1 MSERE
6 QAQLK
11 AVPTRN
17 DPPAHTAL
25 LQRKCAC
32 GSTPGPT
39 GECAECSKERLGLQR
54 RSTVEANSSSVLPI
68 VNEELCSP
76 GQPFEADT
84 RTLMESRFGHDFGL
98 VRVRA
103 PLEKVQ
109 AKLNIGRPGDRY
121 EQEADRIAEQIVRAS
136 EQEEAIVKTESIASQ
151 VTPLPRSQARPEEDS
166 EVQAKRADGYASIG
180 IPNLESRIQSLRGEG
195 RSLPPALR
203 EFFGVRFG
211 CDFDQVRI
219 LTDARAAETAYRIGA
234 RAFTFGHSIGFAPGQ
249 YAPESSEGRRLLAHE
264 LTHVVQQTMG
274 SGGHALASE
283 AVAETQAR
291 RSGERIAAGRA
302 PLIDARIPT
311 GTIQRQEDKNPLDE
325 KAKAIIAQAQNDKIK
340 ADERAVQAVRSI
352 IKEYYPSDES
362 KVDSVVYD
370 DEKAGT
376 GVSVTSKGT
385 GETTAGVTERHF
397 ARRVLQV
404 GHELEH
410 INQWRSGMAGGQKSA
425 EREFLA
431 FYHEA
436 LAPEKPGTGRMQRST
451 RVNLID
457 AALGYYYCL
466 TAEQQK
472 QYATNKKELLDRRPG
487 EVKASGHPSTDP
499 PTECKRQ

>member
-1 MSERE
+1 MRSHPIEPSRD
-6 QAQLK
+6 K
-11 AVPTRN
+11 
-17 DPPAHTAL
+17 
-25 LQRKCAC
+25 K
-32 GSTPGPT
+32 
-39 GECAECSKERLGLQR
+39 R
-54 RSTVEANSSSVLPI
+54 R
-68 VNEELCSP
+68 
-76 GQPFEADT
+76 
-84 RTLMESRFGHDFGL
+84 R
-98 VRVRA
+98 
-103 PLEKVQ
+103 
-109 AKLNIGRPGDRY
+109 
-121 EQEADRIAEQIVRAS
+121 
-136 EQEEAIVKTESIASQ
+136 
-151 VTPLPRSQARPEEDS
+151 
-166 EVQAKRADGYASIG
+166 
-180 IPNLESRIQSLRGEG
+180 
-195 RSLPPALR
+195 
-203 EFFGVRFG
+203 
-211 CDFDQVRI
+211 
-219 LTDARAAETAYRIGA
+219 
-234 RAFTFGHSIGFAPGQ
+234 
-249 YAPESSEGRRLLAHE
+249 
-264 LTHVVQQTMG
+264 
-274 SGGHALASE
+274 
-283 AVAETQAR
+283 
-291 RSGERIAAGRA
+291 RA

-385 GETTAGVTERHF
+385 GETTTGIIHVGKNFLAGVTERHF

-410 INQWRSGMAGGQKSA
+410 INQWRSGMAGGQRSA

-457 AALGYYYCL
+457 AALGYYCL